1 MNSSL
6 NILVAAPESRDS
18 AALISQIDEDFGIRA
33 SLATTIEELSAHL
46 HKRKPDIIVVETGG
60 NNREFNLSLVQDLRK
75 SLPETIILAMIPT
88 SRREMLATLI
98 KIDVS
103 YYIHTPIERA
113 ETRLIFNRA
122 VQHISLNPASS
133 KTQADRAAITQQSVQ
148 NIDWSRGM
156 VNFNDMINELETEL
170 IVQALSRSR
179 GNKKEAARLLN
190 LKRTTLLE
198 KIKKKDINN
207 TTE

>member
-1 MNSSL
+1 
-6 NILVAAPESRDS
+6 
-18 AALISQIDEDFGIRA
+18 
-33 SLATTIEELSAHL
+33 
-46 HKRKPDIIVVETGG
+46 
-60 NNREFNLSLVQDLRK
+60 
-75 SLPETIILAMIPT
+75 
-88 SRREMLATLI
+88 MLATLI

-122 VQHISLNPASS
+122 VQHISVRPSHTESHGA
-133 KTQADRAAITQQSVQ
+133 RAAYTRQSD
-148 NIDWSRGM
+148 NSIDWSRGM
-156 VNFNDMINELETEL
+156 VNFNELINELETEL

-207 TTE
+207 ATE